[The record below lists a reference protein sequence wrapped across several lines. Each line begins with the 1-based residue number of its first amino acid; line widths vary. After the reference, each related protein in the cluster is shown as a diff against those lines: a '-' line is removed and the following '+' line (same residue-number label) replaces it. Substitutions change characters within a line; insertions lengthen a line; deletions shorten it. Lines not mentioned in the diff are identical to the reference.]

1 MGGIQVDAD
10 DMVRRL
16 KQPSLS
22 SEGAGTPEKG
32 AAVSSTQHGTAT
44 PEREG
49 KAQNEALASFFAGLM
64 KRGGGGSGGS
74 PKAGGA

>member
-16 KQPSLS
+16 KQPPA
-22 SEGAGTPEKG
+22 SESNAGTPEKG
-32 AAVSSTQHGTAT
+32 VRGTAT
-44 PEREG
+44 PEREREG

-64 KRGGGGSGGS
+64 KKGGGRSGSGS
-74 PKAGGA
+74 PKPGA